1 MNAREWALPVY
12 TILMQLA
19 IGGLLT
25 IEGLRW
31 VLGRRFG
38 WGVLDQ
44 TIRTPLL
51 VIVLTAVLAMIAAHF
66 HLSKPLLSYL
76 AVVRFETSWLSREIV
91 FSILFVGASAVL
103 LGLTVF
109 RGAWRRWITGTGWMA
124 VLIGLVLVY
133 SMAQI
138 YVLPTQTVWNS
149 NTVILSFYLTSVML
163 GVNAVICVTLLDLRF
178 VEIQGKAETE
188 TRAQVVRGILL
199 VLTIVTV
206 LLALVSI
213 VLNFVQIHQ
222 LSQGDRIAQTSLRLL
237 LEVYLPLL
245 ILRHGTLIVGV
256 LILVSAAVRVY
267 RRRAAVQNL
276 LVTVYISCLLVII
289 SEILGRFLFY
299 ATHIRVGL

>member
-19 IGGLLT
+19 VGGLLT

-31 VLGRRFG
+31 VLGRHFG
-38 WGVLDQ
+38 WKVMDEAV
-44 TIRTPLL
+44 RTPLL
-51 VIVLTAVLAMIAAHF
+51 VIVLTAATAMIAAHF

-91 FSILFVGASAVL
+91 FSLLFLVASAAL
-103 LGLTVF
+103 LGFTLF
-109 RGAWRRWITGTGWMA
+109 RGAWRRWVTAAGWLA
-124 VLIGLVLVY
+124 ALLGLVLVY

-163 GVNAVICVTLLDLRF
+163 GVNAMVCVLLLDLRF
-178 VEIQGKAETE
+178 VEIQGKKDTE
-188 TRAQVVRGILL
+188 NRAQVVRSVLL
-199 VLTIVTV
+199 VLTAVTV
-206 LLALVSI
+206 FLALLSI
-213 VLNFVQIHQ
+213 AVNIIQIYQ

-245 ILRHGTLIVGV
+245 ILRHVTLIVGT
-256 LILVSAAVRVY
+256 LILVSAALRVY
-267 RRRAAVQNL
+267 RRRAAVQSL
-276 LVTVYISCLLVII
+276 LVTVYVSCLLIII